1 MFKKYKEVI
10 LYLVFGVLT
19 TLVNWLSYMV
29 LTDLFHVPYL
39 WATVVSQVLA
49 VLFAYVTNRKWVFES
64 KARGTAAVAREM
76 GKFFGCRAMAFVLDV
91 ALMWI
96 GVDLL
101 HVNDKAMKLVA
112 NVVIVIVNYV
122 SSKLVVFK
130 KTR

>member
-19 TLVNWLSYMV
+19 TLVNWLSYMA
-29 LTDLFHVPYL
+29 LTDLFHTPYL
-39 WATVVSQVLA
+39 WATVISQVLA
-49 VLFAYVTNRKWVFES
+49 VTNRKWVFES
-64 KARGTAAVAREM
+64 KARGMVAVAREM

-91 ALMWI
+91 VLMWL

-101 HVNDKAMKLVA
+101 HVDDKIMKLVA

>member
-19 TLVNWLSYMV
+19 TLVNWLSYMALV
-29 LTDLFHVPYL
+29 DLFHVPYL

-91 ALMWI
+91 VLMWI

-112 NVVIVIVNYV
+112 NIVIVVVNYV